1 MRRNF
6 TFLILFI
13 CFSLFSHAQMW
24 SIRDLAGLT
33 FQSEKKISSYLSRK
47 GFNSA
52 GVDNIK
58 DTVVKNYT
66 YIGKKRQKTIDST
79 YRFLNLYEVKNVQG
93 LTYQTSSKE
102 EAESIIQEIT
112 GMGFIEPRTINPGWP
127 QLYQKN
133 DVTIVYNSFTEQD
146 EVIYGFRINRNNL
159 PPAGAI
165 RFAEDLLVIKS
176 HEQLRYL
183 YGERNVRKEKYFF
196 SPEVSTPC
204 SVLYPNTSQQA
215 IFLWDDTTNYH
226 QLSFLVIGGG
236 LQGENA
242 QGFNEIIGHNTW
254 HLKSGLRTGLSI
266 QDLIAK
272 NGSDFN
278 FYGTSS
284 PFYGIIVPDSKGSI
298 NFKTTGFKLNCLNC
312 SDSRVLSREI
322 VSAQRAVSDNRRL
335 FVNTIIL
342 YPVN

>member
-6 TFLILFI
+6 TLLILFI
-13 CFSLFSHAQMW
+13 GFSLVTQAQMW

-33 FQSEKKISSYLSRK
+33 FQSEKKVASYLSRK

-52 GVDNIK
+52 GIDNLQ

-66 YIGKKRQKTIDST
+66 YRGKKRQKTIDST
-79 YRFLNLYEVKNVQG
+79 YRFLNMYEIKNVQG
-93 LTYQTSSKE
+93 LTYQTSSDE
-102 EAESIIQEIT
+102 EAESIIHDIT
-112 GMGFIEPRTINPGWP
+112 GMGFIKPKIVDPGWP

-133 DVTIVYNSFTEQD
+133 DVTIIYSSFTEQE
-146 EVIYGFRINRNNL
+146 EVIHRFRINRNNL
-159 PPAGAI
+159 PPPGAI
-165 RFAEDLLVIKS
+165 RFAEDLLVIQS
-176 HEQLRYL
+176 HEQLRYV
-183 YGERNVRKEKYFF
+183 YGDRNVMKENYFF

-266 QDLIAK
+266 KDLIEK

-284 PFYGIIVPDSKGSI
+284 PFYGIVVPESKGNI
-298 NFKTTGFKLNCLNC
+298 DFKTTGFKLNCLNC
-312 SDSRVLSREI
+312 SDSRVLNKDI
-322 VSAQRAVSDNRRL
+322 VSAERAVSDNRRL

-342 YPVN
+342 HPVN